1 MKTDEEILEQI
12 LEIEQLTRNLRID
25 LEERSS
31 QQRTGKLTIGD
42 RVKILNPKKGQEKI
56 GVVTKIGAFRITLET
71 KKGKVIRAVHNLQ
84 RE

>member
-1 MKTDEEILEQI
+1 MKTDEEILQQI
-12 LEIEQLTRNLRID
+12 QEIEQLTRKLRID

-42 RVKILNPKKGQEKI
+42 RVKILNPKKGQETT
-56 GVVTKIGAFRITLET
+56 GTVSKIGAFRVTIDTE
-71 KKGKVIRAVHNLQ
+71 KGKVIRAYKNLQ

>member
-1 MKTDEEILEQI
+1 MKTDEEILQQI
-12 LEIEQLTRNLRID
+12 QEIEQLTRKLRID

-42 RVKILNPKKGQEKI
+42 RVKILNPKKGQEKN
-56 GVVTKIGAFRITLET
+56 GVVSKIGAFRITLET
-71 KKGKVIRAVHNLQ
+71 KKGKVIRAYKNLQ